1 MLSLPQCTHIRA
13 CAHAHTHTHT
23 HTHTHNDQQSIQI
36 QTQMIQWWFIKTQVG
51 ESIRREGGLQV
62 ETVISSTEH
71 IMNTEKKRNING
83 AHSEMALAYNN
94 KYIRDCMISQRPKT
108 YITNPLGCWGGETLF
123 SVCLK
128 SCLSVLSGSVTSGSH
143 VQSKGM
149 SKWKDHVASQTES
162 GGLQEDKK
170 IEQRK
175 KHYTKNIK
183 G

>member
-1 MLSLPQCTHIRA
+1 M
-13 CAHAHTHTHT
+13 
-23 HTHTHNDQQSIQI
+23 
-36 QTQMIQWWFIKTQVG
+36 
-51 ESIRREGGLQV
+51 
-62 ETVISSTEH
+62 EH
-71 IMNTEKKRNING
+71 IVKY
-83 AHSEMALAYNN
+83 EMAWAYNT
-94 KYIRDCMISQRPKT
+94 KHIRDCIIWQRPKT
-108 YITNPLGCWGGETLF
+108 SSTNPLGCWGGETLV

-149 SKWKDHVASQTES
+149 SKWKDRVASQTES

-175 KHYTKNIK
+175 KTLHKNIK